1 MVLPTMVPPSA
12 FFSIGWSTTLTSDS
26 LSRRRGSSLGFL
38 AAVGAAGSVPRALV
52 APAGEWLLLR
62 SVGIWATPVE
72 VICLRLVAAPL
83 RAGLQFYG
91 ISVAFARFNG
101 VASSLFHPAAPHSV
115 PFFAADSRAATGKQA
130 DQQRRYQKFSV

>member
-38 AAVGAAGSVPRALV
+38 AAAGAAGSVPRAFL
-52 APAGEWLLLR
+52 APAGEWILLR

-83 RAGLQFYG
+83 LSGLQFYG
-91 ISVAFARFNG
+91 IPVACRQFHG
-101 VASSLFHPAAPHSV
+101 VGCALLGQFRGRIRRIL
-115 PFFAADSRAATGKQA
+115 SRVFPRCYREAG
-130 DQQRRYQKFSV
+130 